1 MAEAL
6 LITRNDVVKFTAMNG
21 NVDTDNFIQYVKIA
35 QDIHIQNFLGTDLL
49 QKLQSEIIL
58 SKSGVPATISIV
70 NGGTNYVDEDN
81 VPTIDGTGTGLTVD
95 ILQSSGIITDVT
107 LNEAGSGYLVGDV
120 LRIDQNG
127 NGDAEIEID
136 TLYSIPTDYNN
147 LLVTYVKP
155 MLIHWAMVEYLPF
168 AAYTIANKGVY
179 KHNSENATNVE
190 KVEIDFLIEKERSI
204 AQHYTERFIEHIS
217 FNNDKFP
224 EYNSNSN
231 GDMYPDTNNNYQ
243 GWYL

>member
-6 LITRNDVVKFTAMNG
+6 LITRQDVVKFTAMNG

-35 QDIHIQNFLGTDLL
+35 QDIHIQNYLGTDLL
-49 QKLQSEIIL
+49 EKLKSEIIL
-58 SKSGVPATISIV
+58 AASGIPTAITVS
-70 NGGTNYVDEDN
+70 NQGTGYTTGTAIN
-81 VPTIDGTGTGLTVD
+81 TTSTTGTGLKLNITAAGGLITAATINTAGTGYKVGGTATVTGGTNGAVT
-95 ILQSSGIITDVT
+95 ISSIYT
-107 LNEAGSGYLVGDV
+107 
-120 LRIDQNG
+120 
-127 NGDAEIEID
+127 
-136 TLYSIPTDYNN
+136 IPTDYNN

-204 AQHYTERFIEHIS
+204 AQHYTERFIDYIS
-217 FNNDKFP
+217 FNNDLFP

-231 GDMYPDTNNNYQ
+231 GDMYPDTNNNYT